1 MLNLMYRHLVI
12 YIALLLAALIP
23 LETAYTMN
31 GCASV
36 VATDNHIGDC
46 GDCVDGERQQC
57 LAYCIA
63 LCQSFATSYIQEVR
77 ERSNV
82 SSEHYPHGAAF
93 SRISPE
99 GPEPPP
105 PRMP

>member
-1 MLNLMYRHLVI
+1 MYRHLVI